1 MKSDKN
7 KNIAIISIPSIDSL
21 GLFVCFFFG
30 RCTKVRFTDRL
41 YAPEGTMVF
50 ANVLL
55 FYYVITVFAQQM
67 DFSEWELW
75 MSYLDKVN
83 KFSSIES
90 NI

>member
-21 GLFVCFFFG
+21 GLFVWFFFFG
-30 RCTKVRFTDRL
+30 RCTNVRFTDRL

-55 FYYVITVFAQQM
+55 RNNSFRPTNGF
-67 DFSEWELW
+67 F
-75 MSYLDKVN
+75 
-83 KFSSIES
+83 
-90 NI
+90 